1 MKKFIQSSF
10 LWYVFFFQ
18 NGQIKRDGGSNK
30 YASFCCILTRKRD
43 VQLWTAHI
51 NPYKFNNKIIEV
63 SANISII
70 YTHNTL
76 IHTHTYLSYS
86 SSSLRNRIFF
96 FPILFSDQISH
107 RRQHTMARYLAG
119 AVVLLVVVSISAVVE
134 SRRDI
139 VGDVLKLPSEV
150 SSFFRP
156 VAEEEDSVGTRWAVL
171 IAGSNG
177 YWNYRHQVKWYS
189 LC

>member
-1 MKKFIQSSF
+1 
-10 LWYVFFFQ
+10 
-18 NGQIKRDGGSNK
+18 
-30 YASFCCILTRKRD
+30 
-43 VQLWTAHI
+43 
-51 NPYKFNNKIIEV
+51 
-63 SANISII
+63 
-70 YTHNTL
+70 
-76 IHTHTYLSYS
+76 
-86 SSSLRNRIFF
+86 
-96 FPILFSDQISH
+96 
-107 RRQHTMARYLAG
+107 MARYLAG

-177 YWNYRHQVKWYS
+177 YWNYRHQVK
-189 LC
+189 